1 MDTSTRNHLETRA
14 IEELKEILES
24 GDRHYLLNLSRV
36 DLGKALELELYF
48 LGLYSAEDAEARS
61 LFTPSLKRILRTG
74 ARRSPRRR
82 PLARALGEKSPR
94 SRSRPH
100 DD

>member
-1 MDTSTRNHLETRA
+1 MDTSTSNHLETRA

-61 LFTPSLKRILRTG
+61 FIHALVEANIENWRKALAT
-74 ARRSPRRR
+74 AEAPR
-82 PLARALGEKSPR
+82 AR
-94 SRSRPH
+94 SR
-100 DD
+100 